1 MSTIKEV
8 AKRAGVS
15 VGTVSKVINNI
26 AVKPKTKQAVELAI
40 KELNYEPNIYA
51 RGLKVNRTHTVALI
65 IPTVWN
71 PFYGELAFHIERYLR
86 EKQYKMILCNSE
98 GDYVTELA
106 YFTMAKQNQVDGIIT
121 VNF

>member
-26 AVKPKTKQAVELAI
+26 AVKPETKQAVELAI

-65 IPTVWN
+65 IPTVFYNGETKSGGWN
-71 PFYGELAFHIERYLR
+71 YYGYL
-86 EKQYKMILCNSE
+86 
-98 GDYVTELA
+98 
-106 YFTMAKQNQVDGIIT
+106 
-121 VNF
+121 